1 MSIQN
6 PGIDVSVNKPE
17 WDYTVNAPYYK
28 YRPNYAP
35 EAIDEMLAYVG
46 ARKSSDYVI
55 ADIGAGTGNLTRMI
69 SDRGFQV
76 LAVEP
81 NAGMR
86 NIGIA
91 EVPSPQVQWR
101 VGTGEES
108 GLEANTIDL
117 FAMGSSFNTT
127 DRLATLQ
134 EAARVLKPRGHFAC
148 MWNHRDLNDETQK
161 KSEQILKEFF
171 PDYSHGT
178 RRENQSDLLNASTLF
193 KNLHF
198 IEKTQQIHQKTDDY
212 IAAWK
217 SVKNKFW
224 DLSTQ
229 EGKDIFSKIE
239 KRMRAELP
247 NVQILHYTTR
257 IWIVQKS

>member
-1 MSIQN
+1 MKLEN
-6 PGIDVSVNKPE
+6 PDKDLSVNKPE

-35 EAIDEMLAYVG
+35 EAIDEMLTYVK
-46 ARKSSDYVI
+46 ARGSSDYVV
-55 ADIGAGTGNLTRMI
+55 ADIGAGTGNLTMML
-69 SDRGFQV
+69 SQRGLNV
-76 LAVEP
+76 IAVEP

-86 NIGIA
+86 NIGMGQVQSA
-91 EVPSPQVQWR
+91 NVQWR
-101 VGTGEES
+101 TGTGEET
-108 GLEANTIDL
+108 GLAEQSVDV

-127 DRLATLQ
+127 DRLATLT
-134 EAARVLKPRGHFAC
+134 EADRVLKPGGFFVC

-161 KSEQILKEFF
+161 KSEEILKEFF
-171 PDYSHGT
+171 SDYSHGT

-198 IEKTQQIHQKTDDY
+198 IEKTQEIRQKTDDY

-224 DLSTQ
+224 DLANK
-229 EGKDIFSKIE
+229 EGQVLFGKIE
-239 KRMRAELP
+239 QRMRAELP
-247 NVQILHYTTR
+247 AVQVLHYTTR
-257 IWIVQKS
+257 IWIVQKI